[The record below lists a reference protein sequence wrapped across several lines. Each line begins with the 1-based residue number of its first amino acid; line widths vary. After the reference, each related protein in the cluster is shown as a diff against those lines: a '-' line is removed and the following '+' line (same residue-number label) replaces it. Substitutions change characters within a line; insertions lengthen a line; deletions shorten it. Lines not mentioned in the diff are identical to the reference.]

1 VTTNKAKI
9 EPFIFDV
16 FDASKDPGERVVL
29 GKRRSLMKK
38 LAKEQ
43 GKKDPKDADVPKK
56 DEEFVEVAMFVRRMP
71 IEQQN
76 DLNRMYKSKREI
88 KDGFK
93 NVRTEEYWETEA
105 IDRVGTE
112 KAVWM
117 LVSFENF
124 VVEIGDEE
132 AVLMY
137 KKGFEENGKPIPPEC
152 KVGGWIFLDGIL
164 TEEIKRHLIN
174 RFSGLKS
181 KILAEAGKH
190 QDLEKEEEERLR
202 KNSWSG

>member
-1 VTTNKAKI
+1 VATKATKI
-9 EPFIFDV
+9 EPFVFDV
-16 FDASKDPGERVVL
+16 FDAEKDPGERVVL

-43 GKKDPKDADVPKK
+43 GKRDPKDADVPKK
-56 DEEFVEVAMFVRRMP
+56 DEDLVEVAMFVRRMP

-76 DLNRMYKSKREI
+76 DLNRLYKSKREI
-88 KDGFK
+88 KDAFK
-93 NVRTEEYWETEA
+93 NVRTEEFWETDS
-105 IDRVGTE
+105 IDRVGSE

-117 LVSFENF
+117 LVNFENF

-137 KKGFEENGKPIPPEC
+137 KRGFEDNGKPVPPEC

-164 TEEIKRHLIN
+164 NEEIKRHLIN
-174 RFSGLKS
+174 RFSGLKGR
-181 KILAEAGKH
+181 ILAEAGKH

-202 KNSWSG
+202 KNSSSG